1 MKVKSCTLDFYNFL
15 FYTSKNKE
23 YNSLLIGVKMKLIK
37 DEKYYKM
44 SELVELTNLSNFT
57 ISFYDK
63 KALLPNT
70 ISTSKNM
77 KYYPEITIT
86 VLNLIKYFKENLN
99 FSIDYIKELFDF
111 YNINFQD
118 RADLILQSIE
128 MISSEIKNPISKKDL
143 EIYCVNEAIEL
154 DLLDDKEIYF
164 KTEIEVLKTFNE
176 LKKYDISTQ
185 LISEYVKTSKKLAS
199 MEKELSD
206 KVMEKIGIL
215 PEILVLDILNSFK
228 PYIFNRHT
236 ILEFKKEN

>member
-1 MKVKSCTLDFYNFL
+1 
-15 FYTSKNKE
+15 
-23 YNSLLIGVKMKLIK
+23 MKLIK

-111 YNINFQD
+111 YNVNFQD

>member
-1 MKVKSCTLDFYNFL
+1 
-15 FYTSKNKE
+15 
-23 YNSLLIGVKMKLIK
+23 MKLIK

-143 EIYCVNEAIEL
+143 EIYCVNEAIQL